1 MSKYNG
7 YTTGNLLDYLYNVN
21 YHKRI
26 DLDLSKQTNT
36 SIPEQTNF
44 TGKLQKYDVALLLF
58 IGKQQQETILNFSLD
73 LLIVTEQYKQC
84 IKNIRLI
91 E

>member
-1 MSKYNG
+1 MSKSNG

-21 YHKRI
+21 YHKVI
-26 DLDLSKQTNT
+26 GLVLSKQTNT